1 MFEARFVYLEIVLV
15 LRGGNIS
22 TIMSWN
28 LTAGGV
34 TSKWFCYESTLLT
47 LAISATAF
55 SFYRDRTM
63 HKARKMF
70 YASLLYLPVF
80 MSGILLHRLSDDQHC
95 TVDNEFDSKVE
106 LESSLL
112 DAREKKKKLIQA
124 QPPIAYAS
132 VAPFPFLPVP
142 SYAP

>member
-1 MFEARFVYLEIVLV
+1 
-15 LRGGNIS
+15 
-22 TIMSWN
+22 
-28 LTAGGV
+28 
-34 TSKWFCYESTLLT
+34 
-47 LAISATAF
+47 
-55 SFYRDRTM
+55 M

-142 SYAP
+142 SYAPWQAIVAWVLYYWT